1 MNLMPCAKYNSMSS
15 INVQWKSV
23 KNIGEMIA
31 GGNGEGNR
39 GDQLDHPT
47 DIIVNKQHNSLI
59 IFD

>member
-1 MNLMPCAKYNSMSS
+1 MSS